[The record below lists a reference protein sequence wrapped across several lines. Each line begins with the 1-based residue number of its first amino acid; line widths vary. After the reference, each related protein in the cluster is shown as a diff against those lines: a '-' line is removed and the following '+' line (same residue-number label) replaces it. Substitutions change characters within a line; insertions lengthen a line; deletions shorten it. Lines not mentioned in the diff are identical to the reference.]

1 MQTKNDF
8 PNFKVRGR
16 VTENRMDMEL
26 ERRGDIFI
34 GRDEKNI
41 IQNKREAQQQEMK
54 DALQMQIAEKNRK
67 KEIEKQKRAMEEE
80 RED

>member
-26 ERRGDIFI
+26 EKRGDIFA

-41 IQNKREAQQQEMK
+41 I
-54 DALQMQIAEKNRK
+54 
-67 KEIEKQKRAMEEE
+67 
-80 RED
+80 